1 MTIPDRAESQIMT
14 QELTHVRVLM
24 FVGEIYEDLELWY
37 PKLRLEEAGAR
48 VTLAGPARETYR
60 GKHGYPAPA
69 DATISEVQEADFDA
83 LVIPGGFMP
92 DALRRDPKVLEL
104 TREFDQNKKLI
115 AFICHAGWI
124 PISAKIMTG
133 RTVTSTPG
141 IRDDLENAG
150 ATWHDEPVV
159 IDGNFITARRPPDL
173 PDFGAAIV
181 EYLINERAAA
191 GSARSDRSREV

>member
-1 MTIPDRAESQIMT
+1 MSE
-14 QELTHVRVLM
+14 ELKNVRVLM
-24 FVGEIYEDLELWY
+24 FVEEIYEDLELWY

-48 VTLAGPARETYR
+48 VDLAGPRLATYQ
-60 GKHGYPAPA
+60 GKHGYPA
-69 DATISEVQEADFDA
+69 EADVLIDAVRTSDYDA

-92 DALRRDPKVLEL
+92 DRLRRDSRVLEI
-104 TREFDQNKKLI
+104 TRDFQNANKLI

-124 PISAKIMTG
+124 PISAKIVAG

-150 ATWHDEPVV
+150 AIWRDEPVV

-173 PDFGAAIV
+173 PAFGAAIV
-181 EYLINERAAA
+181 AYL
-191 GSARSDRSREV
+191 SAHFGQSRGETGGVKS